1 MKLKGIWITIC
12 LIVVAGVCAT
22 SYTKQ
27 YTSESVTMR
36 SLEEAAGIPETA
48 AAGSGDLG
56 LASAAPRTAAVRG
69 QVAADEAA
77 DDSALAEIAQA
88 EAVEISPVMQEL
100 FDLDEQIERSH
111 SKTVDTTA
119 NSLKASA
126 ESEWKLWED
135 RMDRYLD
142 ILEKKLSDE
151 DREALF
157 LEQKEWIKDRETAA
171 ASASKKQNS
180 SALVELEY
188 NLFMKKI
195 TRERVYELANR
206 YEKELTEG

>member
-1 MKLKGIWITIC
+1 MYKRQ
-12 LIVVAGVCAT
+12 GVCAT

-56 LASAAPRTAAVRG
+56 LASAASRTAAVRG

-135 RMDRYLD
+135 RMERYLD

-171 ASASKKQNS
+171 ASEMCIRDRCGRVFDPSAECGASRFPCGC
-180 SALVELEY
+180 E
-188 NLFMKKI
+188 
-195 TRERVYELANR
+195 
-206 YEKELTEG
+206 

>member
-48 AAGSGDLG
+48 AAGGGDLG

-135 RMDRYLD
+135 RMERYLD

-157 LEQKEWIKDRETAA
+157 LEQKEWIRDRETAA

>member
-135 RMDRYLD
+135 RMERYLD

-195 TRERVYELANR
+195 TRERVYELAKR

>member
-135 RMDRYLD
+135 RMERYLD